1 MLELLRELDPLPGL
15 PGRDLAAASGRGRR
29 GRGHSRHQAAVIS
42 CHQAA
47 VIATVTRQLSSSFQ
61 QLRHHDYILLLE
73 PARHHDY
80 SLKIGHLVTL

>member
-1 MLELLRELDPLPGL
+1 MLELLGELDPLPGL

-29 GRGHSRHQAAVIS
+29 GRGHRRHQEA
-42 CHQAA
+42 
-47 VIATVTRQLSSSFQ
+47 VTRQLSSSFQ
-61 QLRHHDYILLLE
+61 QLHHLDYILLLA